1 MKIYLCSM
9 YQRREAL
16 KFSALKLAEAG
27 IENTARWLTV
37 DDQTCPADGAMM
49 DVEDVRRSDAIIC
62 FTEHP
67 AVGYTTGGRWVEF
80 GLAMAWG
87 IPIYIVGPKENVFC
101 HIPAVKD
108 FMFFDDALRAA
119 QADFDAK
126 DELDEK
132 SERLDA
138 AIVSDVKHVFGH
150 GLKVLAMASIVS
162 VMLIGIITALLTYY
176 TLKTNALELRGL
188 QEINRQ

>member
-1 MKIYLCSM
+1 MKIYLCAM
-9 YQRREAL
+9 YARLEWLQPFRREI
-16 KFSALKLAEAG
+16 EACG
-27 IENTARWLTV
+27 HECTAQWLTT
-37 DDQTCPADGAMM
+37 DDQQCPADGAAM

-67 AVGYTTGGRWVEF
+67 SVGYTTGGRWVEF
-80 GLAMAWG
+80 GIALALG
-87 IPIYIVGPKENVFC
+87 IPIYIVGPPENVFC
-101 HIPAVKD
+101 HLSHIHVYQYFP
-108 FMFFDDALRAA
+108 DALQDAIA
-119 QADFDAK
+119 EFNAK
-126 DELDEK
+126 DALDEK

-150 GLKVLAMASIVS
+150 GLKVMAMASIVS